1 MFKTILIRAISGA
14 VFVTIIIGSI
24 FWSPFALALVLL
36 ALTGLGLREFYGL
49 YTKAGVIKKSS
60 SDIVLGLIVYS
71 LITAVA
77 FSWLSPFAILGL
89 FPLIFLLFVFELYK
103 KNEQP
108 FTQIAYQ
115 LLGTIYVALPF
126 ALYHFIHQYPIG
138 GESNFE
144 PWLLAGMFFL
154 VWTNDTFAFLFGISF
169 GKRRLFERISPK
181 KSWEGT
187 IGGGLSTFGTAWLL
201 GTYTNTIDLNAWLIL
216 AAIVVPTAVFGDLV
230 ESMLKR
236 SLNVKDSGNIMPG
249 HGGILD
255 RFDAAN
261 FALPFI
267 VFFLYLLA

>member
-1 MFKTILIRAISGA
+1 MFKTILTRALSGA
-14 VFVTIIIGSI
+14 VFVAIIIGSI
-24 FWSPFALALVLL
+24 FWNPIALALVLL
-36 ALTGLGLREFYGL
+36 ILTGLGLQEFNSMFS
-49 YTKAGVIKKSS
+49 KAGIIKKTGSGL
-60 SDIVLGLIVYS
+60 ILGLFVYS

-89 FPLIFLLFVFELYK
+89 FPLAFLLFVFELYK
-103 KNEQP
+103 KNKQP

-115 LLGTIYVALPF
+115 LLATLYIALPF
-126 ALYHFIHQYPIG
+126 ALYHFVHQYPIG
-138 GESNFE
+138 GEANFE
-144 PWLLAGMFFL
+144 PWLLSGMFFL
-154 VWTNDTFAFLFGISF
+154 IWTNDTFAFLFGISF
-169 GKRRLFERISPK
+169 GKHRLFERISPK

-201 GTYTNTIDLNAWLIL
+201 GSYTNTIDLNAWLIL
-216 AAIVVPTAVFGDLV
+216 AAIVIPSAVFGDLV

-236 SLNVKDSGNIMPG
+236 SLGVKDSGNIMPG
-249 HGGILD
+249 HGGVLD